1 MLLAALV
8 VLAAAPLH
16 SDAPLPSDSSAF
28 NPPRQL
34 SGAKKHAQ
42 LAPSHQ
48 HNLAPEDKSADT
60 SKRAP
65 SCNGCARRE
74 SVLSQTMRLDSF
86 AAALSALGPRL
97 AAAAA
102 LALALVGC
110 LCVRSLARELLL
122 TAAYTALYFVASPT
136 AILTNKILMKDV
148 GFGYPILVSAVG
160 QCVTSVCACR
170 RAPRRRRLRLRRRRA
185 APLPPDADGE
195 GGASGRPRVDAWS
208 LALLSGSSA
217 LALVLGQFPYFY
229 LTVAFIQMLKAFSP
243 TYMVLLLYCMGVEQ
257 PSRKVIGCVLGL
269 SLGTAVASAGEVN
282 FHLVGVSFMV
292 AASLSD
298 AVRLV
303 VAQRVLKNHRLRPM
317 ETLSYMS
324 PACLLWMVPFALL
337 TEIPVALRN
346 DSFRL
351 LADHP
356 LIFAASGC
364 SGFFVNISSFL
375 LVKRTS
381 SMTLKTMTMARNGGL
396 VLFSAAAMGEA
407 VSPLEAAGYSG
418 LLFFFALYAC
428 VKQQE
433 AAAKPKVVV
442 APDEAERL
450 CTESQ
455 AAQRDDVDY
464 DL

>member
-1 MLLAALV
+1 M
-8 VLAAAPLH
+8 
-16 SDAPLPSDSSAF
+16 
-28 NPPRQL
+28 
-34 SGAKKHAQ
+34 
-42 LAPSHQ
+42 
-48 HNLAPEDKSADT
+48 
-60 SKRAP
+60 
-65 SCNGCARRE
+65 AR
-74 SVLSQTMRLDSF
+74 LI
-86 AAALSALGPRL
+86 
-97 AAAAA
+97 
-102 LALALVGC
+102 
-110 LCVRSLARELLL
+110 
-122 TAAYTALYFVASPT
+122 VA
-136 AILTNKILMKDV
+136 
-148 GFGYPILVSAVG
+148 
-160 QCVTSVCACR
+160 
-170 RAPRRRRLRLRRRRA
+170 
-185 APLPPDADGE
+185 
-195 GGASGRPRVDAWS
+195 

-269 SLGTAVASAGEVN
+269 SLCTAVASAGEVN

-324 PACLLWMVPFALL
+324 PACLLWMVPFSLL

-455 AAQRDDVDY
+455 AAQRG
-464 DL
+464 

>member
-16 SDAPLPSDSSAF
+16 SDAQLSSDRSAF

-48 HNLAPEDKSADT
+48 HNLAPDDKSADT

-110 LCVRSLARELLL
+110 LCVRSLSRELLL

-160 QCVTSVCACR
+160 QCVTSVCAC
-170 RAPRRRRLRLRRRRA
+170 AVERLGVGASVFGAAAA
-185 APLPPDADGE
+185 APPPPDADGE

-269 SLGTAVASAGEVN
+269 SLCTAVASAGEVN
-282 FHLVGVSFMV
+282 FHIIGVSFMV

-450 CTESQ
+450 CTESRS
-455 AAQRDDVDY
+455 AQRG
-464 DL
+464 